1 VKKISVVLTLAVA
14 LCFVFT
20 SLVQAGPDD
29 PVTERWARAYLVNK
43 RKAIKSP
50 SWPILQPGTA
60 RSVKWV
66 NWAND
71 KRYAVYDSGTTGD
84 NTDDL
89 VLDKT
94 TGLVWT
100 RNTSL
105 GGQTMTWKEGRDYCR
120 GLAMGNVMGFRYPSL
135 TEMYTLWEGS
145 GGLPASTAG
154 LWLNVP
160 TGEGAWWTGSV
171 SYPCIPT
178 MPIIDEDET
187 KFVGAWTYYDIDGY
201 ESYNRDFAE
210 HAGGL
215 GLSTA
220 TFINISTPP
229 EGDFQVYAWWPAP
242 GSGPTRATD
251 APFKITYNGSTRV
264 FDVNQTVSSNMWK
277 QLTTGV
283 ITDSSL
289 PFTVQLSND
298 ADGYVV
304 ADAVR
309 VHFGAEVEDHPPV
322 PYNDS
327 YFDVE
332 MSGITHT
339 RIADQLG
346 YIRATRG
353 PARPHGPYPS
363 SG

>member
-1 VKKISVVLTLAVA
+1 
-14 LCFVFT
+14 
-20 SLVQAGPDD
+20 
-29 PVTERWARAYLVNK
+29 
-43 RKAIKSP
+43 
-50 SWPILQPGTA
+50 
-60 RSVKWV
+60 
-66 NWAND
+66 
-71 KRYAVYDSGTTGD
+71 
-84 NTDDL
+84 
-89 VLDKT
+89 
-94 TGLVWT
+94 
-100 RNTSL
+100 
-105 GGQTMTWKEGRDYCR
+105 
-120 GLAMGNVMGFRYPSL
+120 
-135 TEMYTLWEGS
+135 
-145 GGLPASTAG
+145 
-154 LWLNVP
+154 
-160 TGEGAWWTGSV
+160 
-171 SYPCIPT
+171 
-178 MPIIDEDET
+178 
-187 KFVGAWTYYDIDGY
+187 
-201 ESYNRDFAE
+201 
-210 HAGGL
+210 
-215 GLSTA
+215 
-220 TFINISTPP
+220 
-229 EGDFQVYAWWPAP
+229 
-242 GSGPTRATD
+242 
-251 APFKITYNGSTRV
+251 
-264 FDVNQTVSSNMWK
+264 MWK